1 MTLDD
6 WVRNGWLRAHTS
18 SEREMRNL
26 FAIVDRER
34 ADAATTSISL
44 DARLGMLY
52 NAALRLADIA
62 LRHCGYRAGH
72 ERQHYRVIMSL
83 PFTLGNDWKETTRF
97 LERIQKL
104 RHRNDYESVGLATR
118 TQVDELGK
126 IVEKLQTAGVDLV
139 RQFAPLPAP
148 PHHPLREE
156 GGGRSTAAPRPTPG
170 SGEQDRREAVASA
183 TVGSAEPRLYPW

>member
-6 WVRNGWLRAHTS
+6 WVRNGWLRAHTP
-18 SEREMRNL
+18 SEQEMRNL

-44 DARLGMLY
+44 DAQLGMLY

-62 LRHCGYRAGH
+62 VRHCGYRAGH
-72 ERQHYRVIMSL
+72 EQQHYRVITSV

-97 LERIQKL
+97 LEQIQKL
-104 RHRNDYESVGLATR
+104 RHRADYETVGLATR

-126 IVEKLQTAGVDLV
+126 VVEKLQTAVRDLV
-139 RQFAPLPAP
+139 R
-148 PHHPLREE
+148 
-156 GGGRSTAAPRPTPG
+156 
-170 SGEQDRREAVASA
+170 
-183 TVGSAEPRLYPW
+183 

>member
-6 WVRNGWLRAHTS
+6 WVRHGWLRAHTP
-18 SEREMRNL
+18 SEQEMRNR

-44 DARLGMLY
+44 DAQLGMLY

-72 ERQHYRVIMSL
+72 ERQHYRVITSL

-97 LERIQKL
+97 LQRIQKL
-104 RHRNDYESVGLATR
+104 RHRADYETVGLATK
-118 TQVDELGK
+118 TQVDELGE
-126 IVEKLQTAGVDLV
+126 IVEKLQTAVMDLV
-139 RQFAPLPAP
+139 R
-148 PHHPLREE
+148 
-156 GGGRSTAAPRPTPG
+156 
-170 SGEQDRREAVASA
+170 
-183 TVGSAEPRLYPW
+183 

>member
-6 WVRNGWLRAHTS
+6 WLRNGWLRAHTP
-18 SEREMRNL
+18 SEQEMRNL

-34 ADAATTSISL
+34 ADAATKSISL

-62 LRHCGYRAGH
+62 LRHCGYRADH
-72 ERQHYRVIMSL
+72 ERQHYRVITSL
-83 PFTLGNDWKETTRF
+83 PLTLGSDWKETTRF

-104 RHRNDYESVGLATR
+104 RHRADYESVGLATK

-126 IVEKLQTAGVDLV
+126 VVEKLQTAVMDLV
-139 RQFAPLPAP
+139 R
-148 PHHPLREE
+148 
-156 GGGRSTAAPRPTPG
+156 
-170 SGEQDRREAVASA
+170 
-183 TVGSAEPRLYPW
+183 

>member
-6 WVRNGWLRAHTS
+6 WVRNGWLRAHTP
-18 SEREMRNL
+18 SEQEMRNR

-44 DARLGMLY
+44 DAQLGMLY
-52 NAALRLADIA
+52 NAA

-72 ERQHYRVIMSL
+72 ERQHYRVITSL

-104 RHRNDYESVGLATR
+104 RHRADYETVGLATR

-126 IVEKLQTAGVDLV
+126 VVEKLQTAVRDL
-139 RQFAPLPAP
+139 
-148 PHHPLREE
+148 
-156 GGGRSTAAPRPTPG
+156 GR
-170 SGEQDRREAVASA
+170 
-183 TVGSAEPRLYPW
+183 

>member
-6 WVRNGWLRAHTS
+6 WVRNGWLRAHTP
-18 SEREMRNL
+18 SEQEMRNL

-34 ADAATTSISL
+34 TDAATTSISL

-62 LRHCGYRAGH
+62 LRHRGYRAGH
-72 ERQHYRVIMSL
+72 ERQHYRVITSL

-104 RHRNDYESVGLATR
+104 RHRADYETVGLATR

-126 IVEKLQTAGVDLV
+126 VVEKLQTAVRNLV
-139 RQFAPLPAP
+139 R
-148 PHHPLREE
+148 
-156 GGGRSTAAPRPTPG
+156 
-170 SGEQDRREAVASA
+170 
-183 TVGSAEPRLYPW
+183 